1 MSPIWGHAIGAAIV
15 LMMLVF
21 GCILFW
27 AWLPYHKKAFDAL
40 ARVPM
45 RDGAVVERTV
55 ADKRR

>member
-21 GCILFW
+21 GGILLW

-45 RDGAVVERTV
+45 RDGGVVEQTPT
-55 ADKRR
+55 DERR